1 MAQFCR
7 GKTNPDIEQ
16 CDCELYD
23 EPKDKNAPSKC
34 RECGHGKSKHPD
46 QEAPPAEGRRTDAK
60 KTVLDIFSA
69 QTTQAEKQ
77 AKARLPAKDRA
88 ADLDTVRADA
98 LRGYRT
104 GAEPSGSKGSSKS
117 RKGKAKAAEAKPKES
132 TVRIVVLTSG
142 IKNDKLRGS
151 QKALRS
157 ADIAERE
164 NYQCVARDSVIK
176 HDWSN
181 NELTEYFHEVLALP
195 MAYAEENGPTKVP
208 LWAVVAKN
216 YQQSRVV
223 RTAKP
228 TATQVLENKVTSP
241 KEAPIIYIG
250 GTHLRRSDEGLR
262 YLVHRSDPRPAASS
276 DVEEA
281 HLALNSAAE
290 QNSDA
295 EEAGEAVSDYDIT
308 KDPDADELSD
318 LPASIIPGRYRMRPE
333 SKLIPS
339 VRKRESLDSDGEGQ
353 SDKKQKLA
361 SGLAH
366 RTSQKTSVQVPQGR
380 STTPLFLRGESDE
393 DMPMPLTQPGGCLLT
408 GLSRAGPSNIGV
420 SSNSDRGRTSSN
432 SDPHISSGEP
442 SAATQ
447 IPCCR
452 KVSPPPI
459 VVIPGKEYAWDGKYK
474 RSPHVNPWN
483 PAYVPPPC

>member
-7 GKTNPDIEQ
+7 GKTNPDVEQ

-23 EPKDKNAPSKC
+23 TPKDKNAPSKC

-46 QEAPPAEGRRTDAK
+46 EEAPPAEGHRTDAK

-69 QTTQAEKQ
+69 QTTQVKKQ
-77 AKARLPAKDRA
+77 AKAHLPAKDRA
-88 ADLDTVRADA
+88 ADPDTVRADA

-117 RKGKAKAAEAKPKES
+117 RKGKAKAAEAKLKES
-132 TVRIVVLTSG
+132 TVKIVVLTSG

-151 QKALRS
+151 QKALR
-157 ADIAERE
+157 
-164 NYQCVARDSVIK
+164 VIK

-181 NELTEYFHEVLALP
+181 KELTEYFHEVLSLP
-195 MAYAEENGPTKVP
+195 MAYAEENGPAKVP
-208 LWAVVAKN
+208 LWAVVVKN
-216 YQQSRVV
+216 YQQFRVV

-241 KEAPIIYIG
+241 KEAPIIYIALTCAVPTKVYNTWYTG
-250 GTHLRRSDEGLR
+250 PT
-262 YLVHRSDPRPAASS
+262 PRPAASS

-281 HLALNSAAE
+281 HLALNSAEE

-295 EEAGEAVSDYDIT
+295 EEAGEAGSDYDIT

-318 LPASIIPGRYRMRPE
+318 LPVSIIPGRYRMCPE

-339 VRKRESLDSDGEGQ
+339 VRKRESLDSDDKGQ

-366 RTSQKTSVQVPQGR
+366 RTSRKTSVQVPQGR
-380 STTPLFLRGESDE
+380 STTPLFLRGESDKN
-393 DMPMPLTQPGGCLLT
+393 MPMPLMQPGGCLLT

-420 SSNSDRGRTSSN
+420 SSNSDRSCTSSN

-447 IPCCR
+447 IPCCC

-459 VVIPGKEYAWDGKYK
+459 VVIPGKEYAWDSKYK
-474 RSPHVNPWN
+474 WSPHVNPWN
-483 PAYVPPPC
+483 PTYVPPPC